1 MSQTRPLRVCGRKV
15 SRAYMDT
22 LAIMYGL
29 LMHSLYVLGTLY
41 HCVGFTLD
49 PIGPTPYPVH

>member
-1 MSQTRPLRVCGRKV
+1 
-15 SRAYMDT
+15 MDT

-29 LMHSLYVLGTLY
+29 LMHSLYVVGTLY

-49 PIGPTPYPVH
+49 PIGSRPYAVH